1 MKIITRDLGI
11 IYDFNELHKPIA
23 YVESGDKVE
32 IETYDCFQ
40 NQVKD
45 ETTEISGIN
54 WDKINPATGP
64 IFVKTHSISH
74 MKSLCVFCC

>member
-1 MKIITRDLGI
+1 MKILTRDLGI
-11 IYDFNELHKPIA
+11 IHDFNDFHKPIA

-54 WDKINPATGP
+54 WD
-64 IFVKTHSISH
+64 
-74 MKSLCVFCC
+74 

>member
-32 IETYDCFQ
+32 MRHMT
-40 NQVKD
+40 V
-45 ETTEISGIN
+45 S
-54 WDKINPATGP
+54 KI
-64 IFVKTHSISH
+64 K
-74 MKSLCVFCC
+74 